1 MLLGMCMSSSQSNM
15 TSIAHYIKHTQLT
28 NMIHMCQAEYHCRYS
43 LVCIPQLQMD
53 QMPAQQLLLVLTHTH
68 LMCISYSPSYIS
80 YTTVLLDVDR
90 THQHMLSICLSQC
103 LYIVDILDHY
113 ILYIRHSLTRRH
125 RNRMCMFCLNKI
137 YIWLGIAS
145 ICYDCLVMNPIGII
159 YKYLECWHCT

>member
-1 MLLGMCMSSSQSNM
+1 MLLGMCRSSSQSNM
-15 TSIAHYIKHTQLT
+15 TNIAHCITRTYSTS
-28 NMIHMCQAEYHCRYS
+28 MIHTCQAEYHCRYS
-43 LVCIPQLQMD
+43 QVCIPQLQMD
-53 QMPAQQLLLVLTHTH
+53 QMPVQQLLLVLIHTH
-68 LMCISYSPSYIS
+68 LMCIFYSLSYIS

-113 ILYIRHSLTRRH
+113 ILYIHHSLALHH

-145 ICYDCLVMNPIGII
+145 TCYGCLMTNPIGII
-159 YKYLECWHCT
+159 YKYLEYQHCT